1 MCVCVCVCTNIH
13 EIFVYTYD
21 LTYMALYAKIV
32 VEEDTFFYYYRLW
45 FLRVKVAIFLFQI
58 KKNHFLYCYDKQCL
72 VKTQT
77 IAGILAPQ
85 LLAFQ

>member
-32 VEEDTFFYYYRLW
+32 VEEDTFFIITDYG
-45 FLRVKVAIFLFQI
+45 F
-58 KKNHFLYCYDKQCL
+58 
-72 VKTQT
+72 
-77 IAGILAPQ
+77 
-85 LLAFQ
+85 